1 MLLDMIK
8 HEAKLKF
15 NVPCKNGLEQ
25 IEMVTYLDIGKY
37 YLQGIVRAI

>member
-15 NVPCKNGLEQ
+15 NVHCKNRLV

>member
-1 MLLDMIK
+1 MLLDMIT

-15 NVPCKNGLEQ
+15 NVLCKNRLVT
-25 IEMVTYLDIGKY
+25 EMVTYLDVGKY